1 MAVTASDIRNA
12 ADLLDGPD
20 HPHTIRRSPDAVP
33 DTWLRAY
40 AEVGKSPAHL
50 ILQGAR
56 RFHGDAGPRR
66 RGAPTRRDHHV
77 GGKPRPG
84 RCLSRD
90 EYGHTGRYRDAGTNP
105 FAKVSRTRA
114 FGAEVVLEGRNLNE
128 CEGLVSQLIEERGLS
143 LIHPY
148 DNELVMTGQG
158 TAGLEMLT
166 DCDDL
171 DALVVP
177 IGGGGLIGGIATIA
191 RDMRPNLKIYG
202 VQTELYPTM
211 KLAVAGK
218 DITCGGETLAEGI
231 AVKKPGGVTK
241 PVVSNLVDDILLVDE
256 QSLEWAVGSL
266 IEQQRVVSEGAG
278 AAGIAAIRQNPSLF
292 AGKKVGVVIC
302 GGNIDPRL
310 LASILNR
317 NMASDGRLA
326 RLRIDIS
333 DEPGMLAA
341 ITASISRCGGNI
353 VEIYHQ
359 RLFYDVPAKLAKI
372 DAVIETRGPE
382 HVDEIIADLRG
393 SNFLVRQLKT
403 VLQASPPEQAI
414 GVRHLF
420 PCLAR
425 RNRTA

>member
-1 MAVTASDIRNA
+1 MSVSAEDIRLA
-12 ADLLDGPD
+12 ASQLDGHVIRTPFVD
-20 HPHTIRRSPDAVP
+20 APMLSRTLGCDLSLKLENLQHTSSFKARGAYMAMQALNEDA
-33 DTWLRAY
+33 
-40 AEVGKSPAHL
+40 K
-50 ILQGAR
+50 
-56 RFHGDAGPRR
+56 R
-66 RGAPTRRDHHV
+66 RGVITM
-77 GGKPRPG
+77 
-84 RCLSRD
+84 S
-90 EYGHTGRYRDAGTNP
+90 AGNHAQAIAYHAQNMDIPAVIVMPAQTP

-114 FGAEVVLEGRNLNE
+114 YGAEVVLEGRNLNE
-128 CEGLVSQLIEERGLS
+128 CEGTVNKLIEERGLS

-166 DCDDL
+166 DRDDL
-171 DALVVP
+171 EVLLVP

-211 KLAVAGK
+211 KLAVSGQE
-218 DITCGGETLAEGI
+218 IVCGGETLAEGI

-241 PVVSNLVDDILLVDE
+241 PVVESLVDDILLVNE
-256 QSLEWAVGSL
+256 QSLEWAVGAL
-266 IEQQRVVSEGAG
+266 IEQQRIVAEGAG
-278 AAGIAAIRQNPSLF
+278 AAGIAALYQHREIF
-292 AGKKVGVVIC
+292 AGKRVGTVIC

-341 ITASISRCGGNI
+341 ISSSISRCGGNI

-372 DAVIETRGPE
+372 DAVIETRGPD

-393 SNFLVRQLKT
+393 ANFQVQQLDD
-403 VLQASPPEQAI
+403 SS
-414 GVRHLF
+414 GM
-420 PCLAR
+420 
-425 RNRTA
+425 